1 MCHILLILQKK
12 HFSKD
17 ETLEKI
23 ADICSKLNKQQIID
37 TRVSLNKKKSQ
48 LQYTYNDICK
58 RISKLIYIYDIS
70 NTESS
75 EIPKL
80 IRDTIEEYKR
90 ELKIVHNLMNDIK
103 MYYVLMSDLLL
114 IDIVNEYS
122 FVDVKIDKVKHIK
135 DNFKNFNNSSIDRFT
150 ITIRNFIDI
159 HLSTSLKHLFPPKI
173 TSILG
178 RTFYPHELVEN
189 HNYCLIRRKEY
200 SVRSYDLSLLVKIAE
215 QISRMITYLKIDLF
229 NAVYSNNYLK
239 YYRIFL
245 LKQLNILLPTDI
257 IRYIFEFIG
266 GTESE
271 QLQPNV
277 NDTLYLGNLTFL
289 KNRLREIRN

>member
-1 MCHILLILQKK
+1 MEQILLILQKK

-23 ADICSKLNKQQIID
+23 ADICLKLNKQQIID
-37 TRVSLNKKKSQ
+37 TRVSINKKVSR
-48 LQYTYNDICK
+48 LQYMCYEICM
-58 RISKLIYIYDIS
+58 RIRKLNYIYDVS
-70 NTESS
+70 NTELC

-80 IRDTIEEYKR
+80 IHDTIEEDKQK
-90 ELKIVHNLMNDIK
+90 LKIVRKEMNDMN
-103 MYYVLMSDLLL
+103 MYNAMLGDLLL
-114 IDIVNEYS
+114 IDIVNGYS

-135 DNFKNFNNSSIDRFT
+135 DNFKNFNIRSIGRFS
-150 ITIRNFIDI
+150 ITIRDFIDI
-159 HLSTSLKHLFPPKI
+159 HLSPSLKHLFPPKI

-178 RTFYPHELVEN
+178 RTFHHYELVEN
-189 HNYCLIRRKEY
+189 QNYCLIRRREY

-215 QISRMITYLKIDLF
+215 QISSMITYLKIDLF
-229 NAVYSNNYLK
+229 NAVYGNNYLK

-245 LKQLNILLPTDI
+245 LDQSNILIPTDN

-266 GTESE
+266 GIESE

-277 NDTLYLGNLTFL
+277 DDTGFLNNLTFL
-289 KNRLREIRN
+289 KNKLREI